1 MSDLVRGAVTSSVG
15 DNPPVPVSH
24 RSPREREPA
33 ASTGTAAPRK
43 RVTVFIVL
51 AASMC
56 FVSLCFAASFSS
68 TLNSDGASFA
78 LAGWDMLHGNV
89 LLRHWY
95 MADAPFYALE
105 TPLYAVV
112 EAFVGLGP
120 TAARLVATLT
130 YLIVALAAVG
140 LAVRGAAGAR
150 AARRSAIVV
159 LLLAAPLCFGGQ
171 AYLLL
176 EMPTHLGTAAYLMFA
191 FLVYVRWNGYLG
203 GAVGLLAV
211 LAVGQFEDA
220 TILYVGITAIVLIA
234 ASCVVQDR
242 RLAVPELRMAAAA
255 VLSYP
260 CALVLRHIAVHFGS
274 YVLIPPNASFA
285 SLSALPG
292 NLAGTFKSLLF
303 LYNVYQVGG
312 PGPHTPQQYAAAVVG
327 AAALAAGVAGFV
339 RVLVR
344 WRVADRV
351 DRLAWIAVVLY
362 FGTFA
367 LSALAADTAT
377 RGYEFIGVI
386 PMFAILAARNLPE
399 LVRVPHRGLTILL
412 AAAAAVVLATGALVP
427 RTAAP
432 WAPPANLA
440 GWLKSHGLTEGIAGY
455 WDAAAVTVDSGGRVQ
470 VRAVTPDGHGYQ
482 IYKWHTDTAWYAPEA
497 ADANFFIA
505 DPRIAGMGLNDAEA
519 AYGAPSK
526 AYSVDGMEIL
536 VYRAN
541 LFTMLN

>member
-1 MSDLVRGAVTSSVG
+1 MSDLARGAATSSVG
-15 DNPPVPVSH
+15 DEPYVPVSPGSH
-24 RSPREREPA
+24 RRREAA
-33 ASTGTAAPRK
+33 ASTGTAKPRK
-43 RVTVFIVL
+43 PATVWIVL
-51 AASMC
+51 VASIC
-56 FVSLCFAASFSS
+56 FAGLCFAASFSS

-78 LAGWDMLHGNV
+78 LAGWDMLHGNL
-89 LLRHWY
+89 LLRNWY

-140 LAVRGAAGAR
+140 LAVRGTVGAR

-171 AYLLL
+171 TYLLL
-176 EMPTHLGTAAYLMFA
+176 EMPTHLGTAAYLMLA

-203 GAVGLLAV
+203 GAAGLLAV
-211 LAVGQFEDA
+211 LTAGQFEDA

-242 RLAVPELRMAAAA
+242 RLAVPELRMAVAA

-260 CALVLRHIAVHFGS
+260 CALLLRHIAIHFGA
-274 YVLIPPNASFA
+274 YVLIPPNTNFA
-285 SLSALPG
+285 PLSALPG
-292 NLAGTFKSLLF
+292 NIAGTFKSLLF
-303 LYNVYQVGG
+303 LYNVFQVGEQ
-312 PGPHTPQQYAAAVVG
+312 GPHTPQQYAAAAVG

-339 RVLVR
+339 RVLAR

-362 FGTFA
+362 LGTFA
-367 LSALAADTAT
+367 VSAMAADTAS

-386 PMFAILAARNLPE
+386 PMFAVLAARNLPE
-399 LVRVPHRGLTILL
+399 FARVPLRGPTIFV
-412 AAAAAVVLATGALVP
+412 AAAAVAVLATGALAP
-427 RTAAP
+427 RTEAP
-432 WAPPANLA
+432 WAPPPTLA
-440 GWLKSHGLTEGIAGY
+440 GWLKSHGLKQGIADY

-470 VRAVTPDGHGYQ
+470 VRAVTPDGRGYQ
-482 IYKWHTDTAWYAPEA
+482 IYRWHTNTAWYAPA
-497 ADANFFIA
+497 AGDANFFIA
-505 DPRIAGMGLNDAEA
+505 DPRIAGMSINDAES

-526 AYSVDGMEIL
+526 TYSIDGMEIL